1 VTWTALRRLLP
12 YVRRYQRAV
21 VLGLLASLVAT
32 GIQLVGPWVLRLAI
46 DDLADGASL
55 STLSGYAAALLAIA
69 VVGGWFRFQMRQKFV
84 IASRDIEFDI
94 RNDFLRQLQ
103 RLPLAYF
110 QARRTGDLMS
120 RATNDLSAVRMM
132 AGPAVMYAVS
142 TGIVFVV
149 AILLMLSID
158 PWLTGMALIPLPFV
172 SIAVYGFG
180 TSIHRRFE
188 QIQAQL
194 SELSAVTQESLAGVR
209 VVRAYRQEETELA
222 RFQRANEE
230 FLRRNRR
237 LIGLQ
242 GVFYPTLTFLLGVGA
257 LVVLWLGGRAVIGGR
272 LTVGEFVA
280 FNAYL
285 AMLGWPM
292 IAFGWVT
299 NLLQRGSASW
309 GRMLEVLDAPPAI
322 VDGSRTDVPARLSG
336 TIEWRHV
343 TFAYPVSP
351 KPDSAQ
357 TGTAK
362 AGPVSPKPGA
372 AEAGGDGPTVLHDI
386 SLRVPAGTTLAI
398 VGPTGS
404 GKSTLVSLLPRLYDP
419 PPGTVF
425 VDGIDVRDL
434 PLSVLRGS
442 IGMVPQE
449 PFLFSDTIAGNVAFG
464 TPERDEI
471 EDLKHAV
478 AVARLDVDVETFP
491 DRWTTAVG
499 ERGLT
504 LSGGQ
509 KQRTAIARALMVDP
523 PILILDD
530 ALSAVDTDTEAAI
543 LNGLVGV
550 LRSRTAILISHR
562 ASTIRHADH
571 IVVLDGGRIVEQGTH
586 DALLQAGGP
595 YAEMCRLQRLEEE
608 LAAS

>member
-1 VTWTALRRLLP
+1 MTWAALRRLLP
-12 YVRRYQRAV
+12 YVRRYRGA
-21 VLGLLASLVAT
+21 LAAGLLCSFVAT
-32 GIQLVGPWVLRLAI
+32 AIQLVGPWVLRLAI
-46 DDLADGASL
+46 DDLSDGAAPAVL
-55 STLSGYAAALLAIA
+55 AGYAAAILAIA
-69 VVGGWFRFQMRQKFV
+69 IVGGWFRFQMRQRFV
-84 IASRDIEFDI
+84 IASRDIEYDI
-94 RNDFLRQLQ
+94 RNDVLRHLQ

-142 TGIVFVV
+142 TGLVFVV
-149 AILLMLSID
+149 AIALMFSID
-158 PWLTGMALIPLPFV
+158 PWLTWMSLIPLPFV

-180 TSIHRRFE
+180 TAIHRRFE
-188 QIQAQL
+188 RIQAQL
-194 SELSAVTQESLAGVR
+194 SELSAVTQEALAGVR
-209 VVRAYRQEETELA
+209 VVRAYRQEAVELE
-222 RFQRANEE
+222 RFRLANQE
-230 FLRRNRR
+230 FLRRNQR
-237 LIGLQ
+237 LIRLQ
-242 GVFYPTLTFLLGVGA
+242 GLFYPSLTFLLGLGA
-257 LVVLWLGGRAVIGGR
+257 LVVLWLGGRAVIAGR

-322 VDGSRTDVPARLSG
+322 VDGPRTDVPARLRG
-336 TIEWRHV
+336 EIEWRHL
-343 TFAYPVSP
+343 TFTYP
-351 KPDSAQ
+351 
-357 TGTAK
+357 
-362 AGPVSPKPGA
+362 
-372 AEAGGDGPTVLHDI
+372 GGQAPVLHDV
-386 SLRVPAGTTLAI
+386 SMRVPAGSTLAI

-404 GKSTLVSLLPRLYDP
+404 GKSTLVSLLPRLHDP

-434 PLSVLRGS
+434 PLAVLRGS

-464 TPERDEI
+464 TPGRDE
-471 EDLKHAV
+471 EDDIAHAV

-491 DRWTTAVG
+491 DRWTTTVG

-543 LNGLVGV
+543 LHGLEGV
-550 LRSRTAILISHR
+550 TRTRTAILISHR
-562 ASTIRHADH
+562 ASTIRHADQ
-571 IVVLDGGRIVEQGTH
+571 IVVLDEGRIVEQGTH
-586 DALLQAGGP
+586 DELVRAGGP
-595 YAEMCRLQRLEEE
+595 YAEMWRLQRLEEE